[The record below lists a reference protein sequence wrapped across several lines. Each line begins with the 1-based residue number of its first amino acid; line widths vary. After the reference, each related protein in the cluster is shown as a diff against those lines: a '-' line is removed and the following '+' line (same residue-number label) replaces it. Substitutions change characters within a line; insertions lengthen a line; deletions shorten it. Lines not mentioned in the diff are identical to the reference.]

1 MRHNIQRF
9 ISISCLLFAS
19 SFAGAAIHNSPI
31 ATINARRILS
41 DSRVAKEALLKFQ
54 QDFQPKEKELQG
66 LASALRS
73 KSAELEKTAPGL
85 APSQLSAKQD
95 ELDELN
101 RKLKSRQQQFVEDRD
116 ARKRDDI
123 QHVFNVATQAV
134 KKVAEGVR
142 IEMVFQNVVYAS
154 PQIDITDKVIAAM
167 DAHAD
172 K

>member
-9 ISISCLLFAS
+9 VSISCLLFAS
-19 SFAGAAIHNSPI
+19 SFAGAAIPNSPI
-31 ATINARRILS
+31 ATINARKILS
-41 DSRVAKEALLKFQ
+41 DSRVAKEALIKFQ
-54 QDFQPKEKELQG
+54 MDFQPKEKELQG
-66 LASALRS
+66 LASALKS

-85 APSQLSAKQD
+85 APSVRSAKQN

-101 RKLKSRQQQFVEDRD
+101 RELKIKQQQFIEDRD

-134 KKVAEGVR
+134 KRVAEGAR
-142 IEMVFQNVVYAS
+142 IEMVFQNLVYTN

-167 DAHAD
+167 DADAD